1 MARMSLKL
9 DQFDKKI
16 LQILLSNSKERV
28 TSLGKKIHLSRENVN
43 YRLKRLVN
51 AGIIKDFTTEFNE
64 NALRIKHHV
73 LFAQLMRLKA
83 DTEKEIFDYLKQH
96 KYISWIGTAAGKWTL
111 IFDVY
116 LPEDVELSQIISE
129 LLLKFGTHI
138 EEYTVL
144 QLESG
149 EYFFE
154 KFIEQKPISIFPKE
168 KKKIPNNRLDSIDY
182 KIMSFLNKNSR
193 INYAELS
200 EKIGLTANGIKNRL
214 KYLEQ
219 MKIVQ
224 KYSLT
229 LDFKKFG
236 YEWYGIQLK
245 LIKFD
250 PVTLTKIQ
258 HFFKNHPKII
268 FYYKYIGPWDYD
280 LGLIAKNSTEMREF
294 INELRT
300 KFPEELKL
308 TDVFITL
315 EEIRGYQL
323 PDGVFHNNYFQSLN
337 QLS

>member
-1 MARMSLKL
+1 MSLKV

-16 LQILLSNSKERV
+16 LQILLSNSKESV
-28 TSLGKKIHLSRENVN
+28 TSIGKKIRLGRENVD
-43 YRLKRLVN
+43 YRLRRLVN

-83 DTEKEIFDYLKQH
+83 ETEKEILDYLKQH
-96 KYISWIGTAAGKWTL
+96 RYISWIGTAAGKWTL
-111 IFDVY
+111 IFDIY

-168 KKKIPNNRLDSIDY
+168 KKKNPNNRLDSIDY

-200 EKIGLTANGIKNRL
+200 EKIGLTANGIKNRIRD
-214 KYLEQ
+214 LENGNTI
-219 MKIVQ
+219 K

-245 LIKFD
+245 LTKFD
-250 PVTLTKIQ
+250 RETITRIQ
-258 HFFKNHPKII
+258 QFFRNHLWVL

-280 LGLIAKNSTEMREF
+280 IGLIAKNSTELREF

-300 KFPEELKL
+300 TFPEELKL
-308 TDVFITL
+308 IDVFITL
-315 EEIRGYQL
+315 EEIKGYQL
-323 PDGVFHNNYFQSLN
+323 PEGVFLFNS
-337 QLS
+337 SSK

>member
-1 MARMSLKL
+1 MGLKL
-9 DQFDKKI
+9 DAFDKKI
-16 LQILLSNSKERV
+16 LQILLSNSKESV
-28 TSLGKKIHLSRENVN
+28 TSIGKKIRLGRENVN

-83 DTEKEIFDYLKQH
+83 ETEKEIFSYLKQH

-111 IFDVY
+111 IFDIY
-116 LPEDVELSQIISE
+116 LPEDVELSRIISE

-154 KFIEQKPISIFPKE
+154 KFIGQKPISLFPKE
-168 KKKIPNNRLDSIDY
+168 KKKTPNNRLDLIDY

-193 INYAELS
+193 ISYAELS
-200 EKIGLTANGIKNRL
+200 EKVSLTANGIKNRI
-214 KYLEQ
+214 KYLEHI
-219 MKIVQ
+219 KIIR
-224 KYSLT
+224 KYSIT
-229 LDFKKFG
+229 LDFKKFD

-245 LIKFD
+245 LTKFD
-250 PVTLTKIQ
+250 QEMRIKIQ
-258 HFFKNHPKII
+258 DFFKNHPKVI

-280 LGLIAKNSTEMREF
+280 VGIIAKNSTELREF

-315 EEIRGYQL
+315 EEIEGYQL
-323 PDGVFHNNYFQSLN
+323 PEGVFHQLN
-337 QLS
+337 I

>member
-1 MARMSLKL
+1 MVLKL
-9 DQFDKKI
+9 DAFDKNI
-16 LQILLSNSKERV
+16 IQILLSDSSESV
-28 TSLGKKIHLSRENVN
+28 TSIGKKIRLGRDNVN
-43 YRLKRLVN
+43 YKLKRLIDS
-51 AGIIKDFTTEFNE
+51 GIVKDFTTEFNE
-64 NALRIKHHV
+64 KALRIKHHV

-83 DTEKEIFDYLKQH
+83 ETEKEIFDYLKQH

-111 IFDVY
+111 IFDIY
-116 LPEDVELSQIISE
+116 LPEDVELSQIINE

-168 KKKIPNNRLDSIDY
+168 KKKIPNNRLDSVDY

-200 EKIGLTANGIKNRL
+200 EKIGLTANGIKNRI
-214 KYLEQ
+214 KELENGN
-219 MKIVQ
+219 IIQ
-224 KYSLT
+224 KYSIT
-229 LDFKKFG
+229 LDFKEFD

-245 LIKFD
+245 LTRFD
-250 PVTLTKIQ
+250 PEMRTKIQ
-258 HFFKNHPKII
+258 EFFKNHPLII

-280 LGLIAKNSTEMREF
+280 VGIIAKNSTELREF

-315 EEIRGYQL
+315 EEIKGYQL
-323 PDGVFHNNYFQSLN
+323 PEGVFRRFQE
-337 QLS
+337 

>member
-1 MARMSLKL
+1 MSLKL
-9 DQFDKKI
+9 DKFDKNI
-16 LQILLSNSKERV
+16 LQILLSNSKESV
-28 TSLGKKIHLSRENVN
+28 TSVGKKIRLGRENVN
-43 YRLKRLVN
+43 YRLKRLIN
-51 AGIIKDFTTEFNE
+51 AGIIKDFTTEFDE
-64 NALRIKHHV
+64 NALRIKHHI

-83 DTEKEIFDYLKQH
+83 ETENEIFDYLKQH

-111 IFDVY
+111 IFDIY

-129 LLLKFGTHI
+129 LLLKFGTQI

-168 KKKIPNNRLDSIDY
+168 KKIPNNRLDPIDY

-200 EKIGLTANGIKNRL
+200 EKIGLTANGIKNRI
-214 KYLEQ
+214 KYLEH
-219 MKIVQ
+219 MKIVR
-224 KYSLT
+224 KYSIT
-229 LDFKKFG
+229 LDFKKFD

-245 LIKFD
+245 LTRFD
-250 PVTLTKIQ
+250 PEMRTKVQ
-258 HFFKNHPKII
+258 EFFRNHTKVI

-280 LGLIAKNSTEMREF
+280 VGIIAKNSTELREF

-315 EEIRGYQL
+315 EEIKGYQL
-323 PDGVFHNNYFQSLN
+323 PEGVFH
-337 QLS
+337 QLDEIKD

>member
-1 MARMSLKL
+1 MERMSLKL

-16 LQILLSNSKERV
+16 LQILLSNSKESV
-28 TSLGKKIHLSRENVN
+28 TSIGKKIWLSRENVN
-43 YRLKRLVN
+43 YRLKKLTN
-51 AGIIKDFTTEFNE
+51 TGIIKDFTTEFNE
-64 NALRIKHHV
+64 KVLRIKHYV

-111 IFDVY
+111 IFDIY
-116 LPEDVELSQIISE
+116 LSENAELPQIIKE
-129 LLLKFGTHI
+129 LLLKFGAHI

-144 QLESG
+144 QLETG
-149 EYFFE
+149 EYFYE
-154 KFIEQKPISIFPKE
+154 KFIEQKPITIPAILP
-168 KKKIPNNRLDSIDY
+168 KKKETAPPNRLDLIDY
-182 KIMSFLNKNSR
+182 KIMFLLNKNSR
-193 INYAELS
+193 TSYAELS
-200 EKIGLTANGIKNRL
+200 ERVGLTANGIKNRI
-214 KYLEQ
+214 KDLEHK
-219 MKIVQ
+219 KIIK
-224 KYSLT
+224 KYSIT

-250 PVTLTKIQ
+250 QITLTNIQ

-280 LGLIAKNSTEMREF
+280 VGFIAKNSIELREF

-315 EEIRGYQL
+315 EEIKGYQL
-323 PDGVFHNNYFQSLN
+323 PEGVFQ
-337 QLS
+337 Q